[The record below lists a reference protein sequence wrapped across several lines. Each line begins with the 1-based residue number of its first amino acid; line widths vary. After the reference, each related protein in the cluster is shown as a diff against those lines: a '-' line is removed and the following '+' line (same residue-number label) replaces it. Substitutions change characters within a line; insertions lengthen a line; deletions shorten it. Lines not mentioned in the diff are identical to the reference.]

1 MKENPKILIVDD
13 RLENL
18 IALEKVLNVF
28 DVDFIRTTSGN
39 EALAMTLMYDFALAI
54 VDIQMPE
61 MDGYETVELMRQE
74 EKTKLLPV
82 IFVSAIYTEDF
93 HIIKGIETGAV
104 DFIPKPIVPVILRG
118 KVKVFL
124 DLYIHKTHL
133 EDLVEKRT
141 LELNKINDKLKLEI
155 AEKKK
160 ANLIAEEAKAKA
172 LTSDKHKSIFLA
184 NMSHEIRTPLNG
196 IIGMTEI
203 LKKTNLSKK
212 QIEYVEIISF
222 SGANLISI
230 INDILD
236 FSKIESG
243 QVQLEKINFNLR
255 QKIDDIYKLLKHKA
269 QNKKLTLDFRIDSGV
284 PAFIVG
290 DPLRLK
296 QILINLVNNAI
307 KFTEEGSVTLEI
319 INISHIDDN
328 IKLMFKIIDTGIGI
342 SEHGKRKLFKEFSQ
356 ADASISRKHGGS
368 GLGLSI
374 SKNLAKMMNGDIGV
388 ISEQGKGSTFWFTAV
403 FTMGEKIDE
412 KRKIVIEEESFTKRK
427 LKILLA
433 EDNKIN
439 QRVAIVNL
447 NLMGHKVDVANNG
460 KEAVELFKTNLYD
473 VVLMDIMMPVMDG
486 IEATRLIKEL
496 QDDQKIKKGIPIIA
510 MTANALKGDREKLL
524 SQGMDAYISK
534 PYSPEELKAV
544 LIKIL

>member
-1 MKENPKILIVDD
+1 MKENPKVLIVDD

-104 DFIPKPIVPVILRG
+104 DFIPKPIVPAILRG

-124 DLYIHKTHL
+124 DLYIHKTQL
-133 EDLVEKRT
+133 EDIVAKRT
-141 LELNKINDKLKLEI
+141 LELNKINQKLKLEI
-155 AEKKK
+155 AERKN

-172 LTSDKHKSIFLA
+172 LTADKHKSIFLA

-196 IIGMTEI
+196 IIGMTSI
-203 LKKTNLSKK
+203 LKKTHLSKQ
-212 QIEYVEIISF
+212 QIEYVDIISF
-222 SGANLISI
+222 SGSSLISI

-243 QVQLEKINFNLR
+243 HIQLEEIVFNLHE
-255 QKIDDIYKLLKHKA
+255 KIDNVYKLLQHKA
-269 QNKKLTLDFRIDSGV
+269 QDKNLKFDVKIDSGV
-284 PAFIVG
+284 PVFIVG

-296 QILINLVNNAI
+296 QIIINLVNNAI
-307 KFTEEGSVTLEI
+307 KFTEKGSVSLEI
-319 INISHIDDN
+319 INISRVDNN
-328 IKLMFKIIDTGIGI
+328 IKLMFKIIDTGAGI
-342 SEHGKRKLFKEFSQ
+342 SEQGKRKLFKEFSQ

-388 ISEQGKGSTFWFTAV
+388 ISEIGKGSNFWFTAM
-403 FTMGEKIDE
+403 FKMGEKKPEE
-412 KRKIVIEEESFTKRK
+412 KKIVAKDKTSAIRK

-447 NLMGHKVDVANNG
+447 NIMRHKVDVANNG
-460 KEAVELFKTNLYD
+460 EEAVELFKENLYD
-473 VVLMDIMMPVMDG
+473 IVLMDIMMPVMDG
-486 IEATRLIKEL
+486 IEATRLIKEI
-496 QDDQKIKKGIPIIA
+496 QEDQKIKKGIPIIA

-524 SQGMDAYISK
+524 LQGMDAYISK
-534 PYSPEELKAV
+534 PYSPEELKEV
-544 LIKIL
+544 LVKVL